1 MQAGILPS
9 VLAALLQARAATRAL
24 LKQEIDAGRRA
35 VLDSRQKAIKL
46 VANALYG
53 FTGAGASPL
62 QCVPLADSCLALGA
76 ACCRHAHAT
85 VESLAARGGLGEGAA
100 GARVI
105 YAQTDSL
112 FVHCPAA
119 TPSQAVT
126 IGALCVAS
134 YACVVRMCVLMHVRD
149 VLHPCQ
155 RSTVDTHTNVLTA
168 PCREDHCGACER

>member
-1 MQAGILPS
+1 MNQGILPS

-24 LKQEIDAGRRA
+24 LKEEGDPGRRA

-62 QCVPLADSCLALGA
+62 QCVPLADSCLSLGA
-76 ACCRHAHAT
+76 ACCRRAHAA
-85 VESLAARGGLGEGAA
+85 VEELAAQNALGDGSA
-100 GARVI
+100 GCRVV

-119 TPSQAVT
+119 TPAQAVR
-126 IGALCVAS
+126 IG
-134 YACVVRMCVLMHVRD
+134 
-149 VLHPCQ
+149 
-155 RSTVDTHTNVLTA
+155 TA
-168 PCREDHCGACER
+168 A